1 MSTDET
7 NGQEAP
13 GVRTA
18 ETEDEDTEGHV
29 RTAMGGDAEG
39 GPQEPG
45 VRTADRDDQDD
56 TEGHVRTAVRTA
68 DRDEQDD
75 TEGHVRTAM
84 GGDPDFGSQ
93 ELGVRTADRPD
104 EDDDTE
110 GHVKVG
116 GH

>member
-7 NGQEAP
+7 SGQEVP

-18 ETEDEDTEGHV
+18 KTDEEDTEGHV
-29 RTAMGGDAEG
+29 RTAMGGDAESG
-39 GPQEPG
+39 ADQPSVRTS
-45 VRTADRDDQDD
+45 VRTAD
-56 TEGHVRTAVRTA
+56 TS
-68 DRDEQDD
+68 EQDD

-93 ELGVRTADRPD
+93 QPSVRTAAKDDD
-104 EDDDTE
+104 EDDTE
-110 GHVKVG
+110 GHIKVG

>member
-7 NGQEAP
+7 NEQEAP

-18 ETEDEDTEGHV
+18 KTDDDDTEGHV
-29 RTAMGGDAEG
+29 RTFESGDAEG

-45 VRTADRDDQDD
+45 VRTA
-56 TEGHVRTAVRTA
+56 VRTA
-68 DRDEQDD
+68 DRSEQDD

-84 GGDPDFGSQ
+84 GGGDPDFGAQQPS
-93 ELGVRTADRPD
+93 VRTAATDD
-104 EDDDTE
+104 EDDTE
-110 GHVKVG
+110 GHVKAG

>member
-7 NGQEAP
+7 NEQEAP

-18 ETEDEDTEGHV
+18 KTDEEDTEGHV
-29 RTAMGGDAEG
+29 R
-39 GPQEPG
+39 
-45 VRTADRDDQDD
+45 
-56 TEGHVRTAVRTA
+56 
-68 DRDEQDD
+68 DRDE
-75 TEGHVRTAM
+75 

-93 ELGVRTADRPD
+93 QPSVHTAAKDD
-104 EDDDTE
+104 DDDDTE